1 MKKCSNCQNDR
12 LMVSQ
17 KESKV
22 IQGAKYVACPN
33 CGNIMLLINDII
45 VPTPTDNS
53 PQTKLLIQDAADCFD
68 SLAMLG
74 AASLDGQT
82 TPVDIQPTQALE
94 NANKYVENAI
104 NAALEDEEEYHE
116 EEYDDLE
123 SEHYE
128 DDYKDDY
135 EDDECTC
142 SEYVCDNYIEEMKEE
157 IMNDPFRPEGN
168 DYLLILPSGEKQMF
182 RNTSK
187 EFMVN
192 IINDIGSH
200 IMLYELKP
208 IELKKEVKYSF

>member
-1 MKKCSNCQNDR
+1 MFSFG
-12 LMVSQ
+12 M
-17 KESKV
+17 
-22 IQGAKYVACPN
+22 IQ
-33 CGNIMLLINDII
+33 
-45 VPTPTDNS
+45 PTPTHNAFSHGAYACNGLLNGAQAMIMQSQED
-53 PQTKLLIQDAADCFD
+53 TDKLIKAF
-68 SLAMLG
+68 
-74 AASLDGQT
+74 
-82 TPVDIQPTQALE
+82 
-94 NANKYVENAI
+94 ENAI
-104 NAALEDEEEYHE
+104 NAALENEEECHE

-142 SEYVCDNYIEEMKEE
+142 SECVCDNYIEEMKEE